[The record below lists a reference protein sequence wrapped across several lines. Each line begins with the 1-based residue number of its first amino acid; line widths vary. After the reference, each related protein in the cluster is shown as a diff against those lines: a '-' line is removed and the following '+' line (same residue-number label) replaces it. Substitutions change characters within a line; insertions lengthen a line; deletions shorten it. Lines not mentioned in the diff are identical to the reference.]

1 MLKSSLCNYS
11 AYIFVKETIAV
22 VRWGANAVA
31 QVVYR
36 NTNQVIFKQFA
47 PFTDCTGAINNKN
60 VDNAKD
66 FDVVMPM
73 Y

>member
-1 MLKSSLCNYS
+1 MQKSSLCNYS
-11 AYIFVKETIAV
+11 AYMFVKETIAV

-36 NTNQVIFKQFA
+36 NTNQVIFKHFA

-60 VDNAKD
+60 VDNAKA